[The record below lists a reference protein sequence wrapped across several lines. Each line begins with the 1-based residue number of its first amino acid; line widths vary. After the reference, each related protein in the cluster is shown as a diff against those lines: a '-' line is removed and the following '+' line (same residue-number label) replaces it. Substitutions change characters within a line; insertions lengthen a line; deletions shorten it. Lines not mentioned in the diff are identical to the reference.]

1 MTTYIRNLILPAAAL
16 SIAVFG
22 LAAGTSASSSDDKTS
37 DLPIACGVSITK
49 SGYGNTYQGVVQAS
63 EAVSGSYEFR
73 VIKTGGGGSATINQ
87 SGAFAIAAG
96 DEATLGQAS
105 FGGPATVDAQLVL
118 HWNGMKLLCK
128 TPTDI

>member
-1 MTTYIRNLILPAAAL
+1 MTIHIRKLILPAAAL
-16 SIAVFG
+16 SLSVFG

-37 DLPIACGVSITK
+37 DLPIACGVSVTK
-49 SGYGNTYQGVVQAS
+49 SGYGNNYQGVVQAN

-87 SGAFAIAAG
+87 SGEFTIAAG
-96 DEATLGQAS
+96 DEVTLGQAS